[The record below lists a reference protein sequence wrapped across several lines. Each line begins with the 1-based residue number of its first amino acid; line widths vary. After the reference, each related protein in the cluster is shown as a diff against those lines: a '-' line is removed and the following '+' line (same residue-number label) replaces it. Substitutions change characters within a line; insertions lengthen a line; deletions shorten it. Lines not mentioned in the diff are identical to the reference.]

1 MINLKAILIIA
12 IGFLASLVM
21 GLSFIVPAPPKFI
34 KIAAGD
40 EYSSSFVTA
49 NRIKNEI
56 EKSGISVEIVKS
68 AGNLENVALLEN
80 SKSNVSLAII
90 QSGTFKQANHPELE
104 SIANL
109 YLTPLLVIYRK
120 DTFQKPPEKLPDFV
134 GKRISIGTEDGN
146 ANLLFQ
152 QLTKFS
158 ATTSDFDTTKKKN
171 WDLGK
176 SLAALEKKDLDAVF
190 IVERPDEEEWILEAF
205 KNPNVGIFNMIKA
218 YAYPSRIQTSKV
230 VEIPRATFNIQ
241 NNIPPQDIKTIGVN
255 AELIAKK
262 GINPAITG
270 LILDV
275 ISRTESP
282 RSNLQKE
289 YDFPNDREL
298 TFEQNEDSERY
309 FRNGPSFLSKN
320 LPFWVA
326 VWGDRILKI
335 LIPVLAILIPIVNFY
350 PQIIQFTT
358 KRKLNAI
365 YKELHQI
372 EHDVEMHK
380 DKQVLKERLI
390 AVEMKATTMHL
401 PQFDTKSIFDLREN
415 IQFVKDQ
422 LL

>member
-1 MINLKAILIIA
+1 MNHKTIVIIA
-12 IGFLASLVM
+12 IGFLVSLVM
-21 GLSFIVPAPPKFI
+21 SLIFIVPAPPKFI

-56 EKSGISVEIVKS
+56 EKSGITVEIVKS

-80 SKSNVSLAII
+80 PKSNVSLAII
-90 QSGTFKQANHPELE
+90 QSGTFKPANHPELE

-109 YLTPLLVIYRK
+109 YLTPLLAIYRK
-120 DTFQKPPEKLPDFV
+120 DTFQKQPEKMPDFV
-134 GKRISIGTEDGN
+134 GKRISIGAEEGN

-158 ATTSDFDTTKKKN
+158 ATTSDFEATEKKN

-190 IVERPDEEEWILEAF
+190 IVERPDEEEWILEALR
-205 KNPNVGIFNMIKA
+205 NPNFAIFNMIKA

-230 VEIPRATFNIQ
+230 VEIPRATFSLQ
-241 NNIPPQDIKTIGVN
+241 NNIPPQDIKTIGVS
-255 AELIAKK
+255 AELVAHK

-282 RSNLQKE
+282 RSIFQKE
-289 YDFPNDREL
+289 NEYPNDREL
-298 TFEQNEDSERY
+298 TFVQNEDSERY

-335 LIPVLAILIPIVNFY
+335 LIPILAILIPLVNFY

-358 KRKLNAI
+358 KRKLHAI

-372 EHDVEMHK
+372 EYDVEMHK

-390 AVEMKATTMHL
+390 AVEMKATTLHL
-401 PQFDTKSIFDLREN
+401 PELDTKSIFDLREN
-415 IQFVKDQ
+415 IKFVKDQ